1 MRVNSKPDVN
11 FVNQPAKMKIKGI
24 KYKFTA
30 KPWQYSGPGGGWHFV
45 SLPVELAK
53 KIRNA
58 LKSEEEAW
66 GRLKA
71 TAKIGNSEWSTAIWF
86 DTKRNT
92 YLLPLKSEIRKK
104 ENLSGDKVVETV
116 LWI

>member
-1 MRVNSKPDVN
+1 M
-11 FVNQPAKMKIKGI
+11 KMKIKGI

-30 KPWQYSGPGGGWHFV
+30 KPWQYAGPGGGWHFV
-45 SLPVELAK
+45 SLPNPLTK
-53 KIRNA
+53 KIRHA
-58 LKSEEEAW
+58 LKSEEEGW

-71 TAKIGNSEWSTAIWF
+71 TAKIGNTEWKTAIWF

-92 YLLPLKSEIRKK
+92 YLLPLKAEIRKK
-104 ENLSGDKVVETV
+104 ENLVNDKDVETV